1 MMLDTTP
8 PRDFYESRSDD
19 EEADIFQQIDEWI
32 SALEE
37 VSDDDLRS
45 WIDVLEERA
54 RDGPRDNEEVGWLK
68 AMKDEMAGRNPYESS
83 PGFRVLIDP
92 DTYPDTWWAEK
103 SLEQKKAVVL
113 AQDGGGERE
122 IPVWVQQL
130 AGVIEAVCLVAGVDL
145 PQPDIDARGRH
156 FPQRAP
162 QVRAGGLAGLESAC
176 LAGDIQGPRPGRSPS
191 AQLDAA
197 FLQGHGVQ
205 HGGGNAGVVRGQLIG
220 RRRNLPCLGGRDPD
234 GEEKQAERARAVQ
247 AH

>member
-1 MMLDTTP
+1 MLDTTP
-8 PRDFYESRSDD
+8 PRDFYESKSDD

-113 AQDGGGERE
+113 AQDVFLTVNGTSHFLSAFFRACQNLLDENSKD
-122 IPVWVQQL
+122 IPE
-130 AGVIEAVCLVAGVDL
+130 GFYIEMSKLCKNGYDCRRL
-145 PQPDIDARGRH
+145 
-156 FPQRAP
+156 
-162 QVRAGGLAGLESAC
+162 GL
-176 LAGDIQGPRPGRSPS
+176 
-191 AQLDAA
+191 
-197 FLQGHGVQ
+197 
-205 HGGGNAGVVRGQLIG
+205 
-220 RRRNLPCLGGRDPD
+220 
-234 GEEKQAERARAVQ
+234 
-247 AH
+247 